1 MRSLIQRCPSVSKC
15 FQPAVLETSVLG
27 KHFEAIACV
36 TGEIAAKPWDPRM
49 MEFLHESFLGSAYF
63 FWGVLTF
70 YNEDSCF
77 EVNVGVPRA
86 GKPPHVPE
94 QKIVNCTTQAL
105 QAKLLN
111 KEKEALAVQKELSVQ
126 LRRDSCLV

>member
-1 MRSLIQRCPSVSKC
+1 MRGLIQRCPSVSKC
-15 FQPAVLETSVLG
+15 LQPAVLETSVLG

-49 MEFLHESFLGSAYF
+49 MEFLHESFLELGYF
-63 FWGVLTF
+63 FGEFETF
-70 YNEDSCF
+70 YNRDSRF
-77 EVNVGVPRA
+77 EVNVGVPCAR
-86 GKPPHVPE
+86 KPPHMSE
-94 QKIVNCTTQAL
+94 HKIVNCTTLAL